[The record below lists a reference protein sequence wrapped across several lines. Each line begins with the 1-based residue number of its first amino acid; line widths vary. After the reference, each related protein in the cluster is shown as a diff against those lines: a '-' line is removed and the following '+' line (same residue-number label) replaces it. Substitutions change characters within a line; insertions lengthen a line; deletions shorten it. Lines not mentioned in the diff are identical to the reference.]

1 MVLARLALIEDAGVS
16 WCFHLPLGDG
26 EIDLDY
32 DWDQGGEPPICEIPD
47 VRE

>member
-1 MVLARLALIEDAGVS
+1 MMLKRLALIEDKGVS
-16 WCFHLPLGDG
+16 WCFHLPLG
-26 EIDLDY
+26 DLDY